1 MKITLGGIYFSFGE
15 KKFLFGVFLTEEIR
29 FETKNKSK
37 FVLQFARLFVSL
49 QSICVFREQICKR
62 SHLSPSLWEGPT
74 DKMLNSTTNCDLERE
89 NKSKFITIE
98 ASAMCVGFNI

>member
-15 KKFLFGVFLTEEIR
+15 KKILFGVILTEEIR

-49 QSICVFREQICKR
+49 QSICVFRERMCKR

-74 DKMLNSTTNCDLERE
+74 TKNAQFLTELRPQKGK
-89 NKSKFITIE
+89 KSNF
-98 ASAMCVGFNI
+98 